1 MTFISYSQNFE
12 DVLLWRALGKVQGGF
27 YIDVGANDPELHSV
41 TKAFYDAGWSGIN
54 IEPMPS
60 YAQPFVEQRPRDI
73 NLNCAAGSA
82 SGEIVLYEVPEMNG
96 WASTDPDVAAAHR
109 ADGFE
114 VVENRVPLR
123 TLADICAEYVKGE
136 IHFLKIDVE
145 GFEGEVLKGM
155 DLQRWRPWVL
165 VIEATLPGS
174 RETNHEQWEGL
185 VTPHGY
191 QFVWFDGLNRY
202 YVAQEHADLA
212 AHFGIQPNVF
222 DAFISYHLDRAWA
235 DNKHLAQRAQEH
247 QQRADENWQRVEEL
261 DRRLVAEQAE
271 RDKVEQLHQAARQAA
286 AKARAEVLQT
296 QSVLRATESRAQALE
311 AQLHKADAWGR
322 DMEQQLLAVLN
333 SNSWKITRPLR
344 ALMARGEQSLAN
356 RIKRKAKSLLGRGLR
371 WLTQRELLRRLL
383 LPVIGMS
390 PWLQRRVS
398 RFLVTAR
405 IATSD
410 AAPYA
415 ANVPAQHRDM
425 PQSARTV
432 LADLQR
438 AYEKSAKK

>member
-1 MTFISYSQNFE
+1 MTFLSYSQNFE

-41 TKAFYDAGWSGIN
+41 TKAFYDAGWHGIN

-82 SGEIVLYEVPEMNG
+82 SGEIVLYEVPSMNG
-96 WASTDPDVAAAHR
+96 WASTDPEVAAAHR
-109 ADGFE
+109 AEGYE

-123 TLADICAEYVKGE
+123 TLSDICAEHVKGD

-202 YVAQEHADLA
+202 YVAQEHPELA
-212 AHFGIQPNVF
+212 AQFGIQPNVF

-235 DNKHLAQRAQEH
+235 DNKKLAERVKEH
-247 QQRADENWQRVEEL
+247 WERVEEL
-261 DRRLVAEQAE
+261 DARLAAF
-271 RDKVEQLHQAARQAA
+271 HQTARENA
-286 AKARAEVLQT
+286 AKHRAEVLQI
-296 QSVLRATESRAQALE
+296 QAHLRASDARAQALE
-311 AQLHKADAWGR
+311 TQLHKADEWGR
-322 DMEQQLLAVLN
+322 DMEQQLVAVLN
-333 SNSWKITRPLR
+333 SNSWKVTRPLR
-344 ALMARGEQSLAN
+344 AIMARGEQSLAN
-356 RIKRKAKSLLGRGLR
+356 RIKRKAKTMVGKGLR
-371 WLTQRELLRRLL
+371 WLTQREILRRLL

-398 RFLVTAR
+398 RFLVNAR

-410 AAPYA
+410 VSPYA
-415 ANVPAQHRDM
+415 ANVPAQQRDM

-438 AYEKSAKK
+438 AYEKSGK

>member
-41 TKAFYDAGWSGIN
+41 TKAFYDAGWHGIN

-60 YAQPFVEQRPRDI
+60 YALPFVEQRPRDI

-82 SGEIVLYEVPEMNG
+82 AGEIVLFEVPSMNG
-96 WASTDPDVAAAHR
+96 WASTDPEVAAAHR
-109 ADGFE
+109 ADGYE

-123 TLADICAEYVKGE
+123 TLADICAEHVKGE

-174 RETNHEQWEGL
+174 RETNHEQWENL

-202 YVAQEHADLA
+202 YVAQEHPELVAE
-212 AHFGIQPNVF
+212 FGIQPNVF

-235 DNKHLAQRAQEH
+235 DNKNLGERVKEH
-247 QQRADENWQRVEEL
+247 WARVEEL
-261 DRRLVAEQAE
+261 DGRLAAF
-271 RDKVEQLHQAARQAA
+271 HQTAREDAARH
-286 AKARAEVLQT
+286 RAEVMQV
-296 QSVLRATESRAQALE
+296 QAHLRAAEARSQELES
-311 AQLHKADAWGR
+311 QLHKADAWGR
-322 DMEQQLLAVLN
+322 DLEQQLFAMLN

-344 ALMARGEQSLAN
+344 AVMARGEHSLAN
-356 RIKRKAKSLLGRGLR
+356 RIKRKTKSLLGKGLR
-371 WLTQRELLRRLL
+371 WLTQREIIRRLL
-383 LPVIGMS
+383 LPIISSS

-398 RFLVTAR
+398 RFLVKAR
-405 IATSD
+405 IATS
-410 AAPYA
+410 
-415 ANVPAQHRDM
+415 NVPHYSANLPAQQRDM

-438 AYEKSAKK
+438 AYDKSAK

>member
-41 TKAFYDAGWSGIN
+41 TKAFYDAGWHGIN

-60 YAQPFVEQRPRDI
+60 YALPFVEQRPRDI

-96 WASTDPDVAAAHR
+96 WASTDPEVAAAHR
-109 ADGFE
+109 ADGYQ

-123 TLADICAEYVKGE
+123 TLADICAEHVKGE

-202 YVAQEHADLA
+202 YVAQEHPELA
-212 AHFGIQPNVF
+212 AEFGIQPNVF

-235 DNKHLAQRAQEH
+235 DNKKLALRASEH

-261 DRRLVAEQAE
+261 DGRLAAEQAE
-271 RDKVEQLHQAARQAA
+271 RNRVEQLHQAARQAA
-286 AKARAEVLQT
+286 AKARGEVLQT
-296 QSVLRATESRAQALE
+296 QSVLRATEARAQALE
-311 AQLHKADAWGR
+311 AQLHKADVWGR
-322 DMEQQLLAVLN
+322 DMEQQLVAVLN
-333 SNSWKITRPLR
+333 SNSWKVTRPLR
-344 ALMARGEQSLAN
+344 AVMAKGEHSLAN
-356 RIKRKAKSLLGRGLR
+356 RIKRKAKSLLGKGLR
-371 WLTQRELLRRLL
+371 WLTQREILRRLL

-405 IATSD
+405 IATSEVS
-410 AAPYA
+410 PYA

>member
-12 DVLLWRALGKVQGGF
+12 DVLLWRALGKVQAGF

-41 TKAFYDAGWSGIN
+41 TKAFYDAGWHGIN

-60 YAQPFVEQRPRDI
+60 YALPFVEQRPRDI

-82 SGEIVLYEVPEMNG
+82 SGEIVLFEVPSMNG
-96 WASTDPDVAAAHR
+96 WASTDPAVAAAHR
-109 ADGFE
+109 AEGYE

-123 TLADICAEYVKGE
+123 TLADICAEHVHGE

-174 RETNHEQWEGL
+174 RETNHDQWENL

-191 QFVWFDGLNRY
+191 EFVWFDGLNRY
-202 YVAQEHADLA
+202 YVAQEHAELKA
-212 AHFGIQPNVF
+212 EFGIQPNVF
-222 DAFISYHLDRAWA
+222 DAFITSHLDRAWA
-235 DNKHLAQRAQEH
+235 ENKDLASRVKEH
-247 QQRADENWQRVEEL
+247 WARVEEL
-261 DRRLVAEQAE
+261 DARVVAEQTE

-286 AKARAEVLQT
+286 AKNRAEALQL
-296 QSVLRATESRAQALE
+296 QAQLRAAEARAQALE
-311 AQLHKADAWGR
+311 TQLHKADEWGR
-322 DMEQQLLAVLN
+322 DMEQQVVAMLN
-333 SNSWKITRPLR
+333 SNSWKVTRPLR
-344 ALMARGEQSLAN
+344 AVMARGEQSLVN
-356 RIKRKAKSLLGRGLR
+356 RIKRKARTLLGKGLR
-371 WLTQRELLRRLL
+371 WMTQREILRRLL
-383 LPVIGMS
+383 LPIIGMS

-398 RFLVTAR
+398 RFLVNAR

-410 AAPYA
+410 MSPYA
-415 ANVPAQHRDM
+415 ANVPAQQRDM

-438 AYEKSAKK
+438 VYEKSAK

>member
-41 TKAFYDAGWSGIN
+41 TKAFYDAGWHGIN

-73 NLNCAAGSA
+73 NLNCAAGAA
-82 SGEIVLYEVPEMNG
+82 SGEIVLYEVPSMNG
-96 WASTDPDVAAAHR
+96 WASTDPEVAAAHR
-109 ADGFE
+109 AEGYE

-123 TLADICAEYVKGE
+123 TLSDICAEHVKGE

-191 QFVWFDGLNRY
+191 RFVWFDGLNRY
-202 YVAQEHADLA
+202 YVAQEHPELA
-212 AHFGIQPNVF
+212 AQFGIQPNVF

-235 DNKHLAQRAQEH
+235 DNKQLAERVKLHWE
-247 QQRADENWQRVEEL
+247 RVEEL
-261 DRRLVAEQAE
+261 DARLAAF
-271 RDKVEQLHQAARQAA
+271 HQTARENAARH
-286 AKARAEVLQT
+286 RAEVLQI
-296 QSVLRATESRAQALE
+296 QAHLRASDARAQALE
-311 AQLHKADAWGR
+311 AQLHKADEWGR
-322 DMEQQLLAVLN
+322 DMEQQLVAVLN

-344 ALMARGEQSLAN
+344 AVMARGEQSLAN
-356 RIKRKAKSLLGRGLR
+356 RIKRKARSLVGKGLR
-371 WLTQRELLRRLL
+371 WLTQREILRRLL

-398 RFLVTAR
+398 RFLVNAR
-405 IATSD
+405 IATSGVS
-410 AAPYA
+410 PYA
-415 ANVPAQHRDM
+415 ANVPAQQRDM
-425 PQSARTV
+425 PQSARAV

-438 AYEKSAKK
+438 AYEKSAK

>member
-1 MTFISYSQNFE
+1 MTFLSYSQNFE

-41 TKAFYDAGWSGIN
+41 TKAFYDAGWHGIN

-82 SGEIVLYEVPEMNG
+82 SGEIVLYEVPSMNG
-96 WASTDPDVAAAHR
+96 WASTDPEVAAAHR
-109 ADGFE
+109 AEGYE

-123 TLADICAEYVKGE
+123 TLSDICAEHVKGD

-202 YVAQEHADLA
+202 YVAQEHPELA
-212 AHFGIQPNVF
+212 AQFGIQPNVF

-235 DNKHLAQRAQEH
+235 DNKKLAERVKEH
-247 QQRADENWQRVEEL
+247 WERVEEL
-261 DRRLVAEQAE
+261 DARLAAF
-271 RDKVEQLHQAARQAA
+271 HQTARENA
-286 AKARAEVLQT
+286 AKHRAEVLQI
-296 QSVLRATESRAQALE
+296 QAHLRASDARAQALE
-311 AQLHKADAWGR
+311 TQLHKADEWGR
-322 DMEQQLLAVLN
+322 DMEQQLVAVLN
-333 SNSWKITRPLR
+333 SNSWKVTRPLR
-344 ALMARGEQSLAN
+344 AIMARGEQSLAN
-356 RIKRKAKSLLGRGLR
+356 RIKRKAKTLVGKGLR
-371 WLTQRELLRRLL
+371 WLTQREILRRLL

-398 RFLVTAR
+398 RFLVNAR

-410 AAPYA
+410 VSPYA
-415 ANVPAQHRDM
+415 ANVPAQQRDM

-438 AYEKSAKK
+438 AYEKSGK

>member
-60 YAQPFVEQRPRDI
+60 YALPFVEQRPRDI

-82 SGEIVLYEVPEMNG
+82 SGEIVLYEVPSMNG
-96 WASTDPDVAAAHR
+96 WASTDPEVAAAHR
-109 ADGFE
+109 ADGYE

-123 TLADICAEYVKGE
+123 TLADICAEHVKGE

-202 YVAQEHADLA
+202 YVAQEHAELA

-235 DNKHLAQRAQEH
+235 DNRKLAERVSEH
-247 QQRADENWQRVEEL
+247 WQRVEEL
-261 DRRLVAEQAE
+261 DARLAAF
-271 RDKVEQLHQAARQAA
+271 HQTARENAARH
-286 AKARAEVLQT
+286 RAEVLQV
-296 QSVLRATESRAQALE
+296 QAHLRASESRAQALE

-322 DMEQQLLAVLN
+322 DMEQQLVAVLN

-344 ALMARGEQSLAN
+344 AVMARGEHSLAN
-356 RIKRKAKSLLGRGLR
+356 RIRRKAKALVGKGLR

-405 IATSD
+405 IATSEVS
-410 AAPYA
+410 PYA
-415 ANVPAQHRDM
+415 ANVPAQQRDM
-425 PQSARTV
+425 PQSARSV

-438 AYEKSAKK
+438 AYEKSAK